1 MKRFVMGSVS
11 VVACAMCLALSCQPA
26 FAADAD
32 TPIIRVVDQ
41 SVVAEAPASP
51 VAGSLATPDG
61 EGASASAA
69 IDAAADKGE
78 AATGANAEK
87 VADGTDGNSSAAN
100 SSASNGEPAEN
111 AVKDSKDVADGT
123 GADVSSGKVDNSDAA
138 GKGLDAERSVVAPGY
153 HGWIIDETGT
163 YFYDDGVLVTGDY
176 IIDCKIYHFDDETG
190 ALVHGWLADESSETW
205 RYFSPE
211 TGILQRGEAYLP
223 SEADEADGAG
233 GKRYW
238 YYLDDT
244 TGARLYGWKYIA
256 EGSKWVYYDPT
267 FGWMSYG
274 EQYIPCGNDAGDECR
289 WYYLDDTTGARLYG
303 WKYIAEGSK
312 WVYYDPTFG
321 WMSYGEQYIPCG
333 NDAGDECRW
342 YYLDDTTGARL
353 YGWKYIAEGS
363 KWVYYDPTFG
373 WMSYGEQYIP
383 CGNDAGDECRW
394 YYLDDTTGARLYG
407 WKYIAE
413 GSKWV
418 YYDPT
423 FGWMSYGEQC
433 LPCGNTDGALLY
445 WYFFNPV
452 TGAVTYGWQWLE
464 SGAKWVCYEEQT
476 GKMLYG
482 QQLLHANAEDADYHW
497 YLFDS
502 ETGAAAHGLA
512 WVRDEHKG
520 VLYDQVMGWM
530 LYGWH
535 DVDGV
540 SYHLREGDGALIG
553 VRCANGYVSNYVT
566 WMLEM
571 AADDSHGYDQGYRW
585 GERGDYDCSSL
596 VVSSLRAS
604 GFETG
609 GATYT
614 GNMVY
619 NLTRNGFS
627 WLGDFSNL
635 QVGDIL
641 LNEEVHTAV
650 YLGGGLLVH
659 ASGNE
664 WGGALGGQPG
674 DQTGTEIC
682 VRSYFWEPWDGYLRY
697 RG

>member
-1 MKRFVMGSVS
+1 MKRFTAGSVS
-11 VVACAMCLALSCQPA
+11 VAACTMCLALSCQLA
-26 FAADAD
+26 FAAEVDGASASAGVDA
-32 TPIIRVVDQ
+32 PIVRVADQ
-41 SVVAEAPASP
+41 PIAAEAPASL
-51 VAGSLATPDG
+51 VADSF
-61 EGASASAA
+61 
-69 IDAAADKGE
+69 AAADGE
-78 AATGANAEK
+78 DAFAIADVLMGDAAMGADAEK
-87 VADGTDGNSSAAN
+87 IAGADADFDSGKDDSSDEA
-100 SSASNGEPAEN
+100 G
-111 AVKDSKDVADGT
+111 KDVA
-123 GADVSSGKVDNSDAA
+123 SDADKPSA
-138 GKGLDAERSVVAPGY
+138 SDEKATENGTEADEGSDVEHDAVAPDY
-153 HGWIIDETGT
+153 HGWVTDETGT
-163 YFYDDGVLVTGDY
+163 YFYDDGALVTGDRV
-176 IIDCKIYHFDDETG
+176 IDSELYHFDDETG
-190 ALVHGWLADESSETW
+190 AMVHGWLADESGEIW
-205 RYFSPE
+205 RYFSQE
-211 TGILQRGEAYLP
+211 TGILQRGEVYLP
-223 SEADEADGAG
+223 SEDDEGVGADGR
-233 GKRYW
+233 RYW
-238 YYLDDT
+238 YYLDDIA
-244 TGARLYGWKYIA
+244 GVRLYGWQWVESASKWAYYDVDSGRRLFGQQYLPCGNDDGDEYHWYYFDKATGATQYGWQWLA
-256 EGSKWVYYDPT
+256 EESKWVYYEPT
-267 FGWMSYG
+267 FGWM
-274 EQYIPCGNDAGDECR
+274 D
-289 WYYLDDTTGARLYG
+289 
-303 WKYIAEGSK
+303 
-312 WVYYDPTFG
+312 
-321 WMSYGEQYIPCG
+321 
-333 NDAGDECRW
+333 
-342 YYLDDTTGARL
+342 
-353 YGWKYIAEGS
+353 
-363 KWVYYDPTFG
+363 
-373 WMSYGEQYIP
+373 
-383 CGNDAGDECRW
+383 
-394 YYLDDTTGARLYG
+394 
-407 WKYIAE
+407 
-413 GSKWV
+413 
-418 YYDPT
+418 
-423 FGWMSYGEQC
+423 YGEQC
-433 LPCGNTDGALLY
+433 LLCDNADGAPSY
-445 WYFFNPV
+445 WYHFDEN
-452 TGAVTYGWQWLE
+452 TGAVTYGWQWLG
-464 SGAKWVCYEEQT
+464 SGEKWVCYEQVT

-482 QQLLHANAEDADYHW
+482 QQLLHANAADADYHW